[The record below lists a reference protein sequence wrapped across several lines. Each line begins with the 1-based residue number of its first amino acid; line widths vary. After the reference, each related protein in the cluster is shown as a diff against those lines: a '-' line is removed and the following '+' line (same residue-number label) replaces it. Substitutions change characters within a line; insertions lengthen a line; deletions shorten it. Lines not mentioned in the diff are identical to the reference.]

1 MTTQEIEEALA
12 ALPPSDAIAQDMREC
27 GYREEVIR
35 AVVVAIDHAR
45 PLLWLAM
52 SIQRVSCYPQSAIR
66 SVRSVKSALLAVK
79 RVRRPVR

>member
-12 ALPPSDAIAQDMREC
+12 ALPPSDAIAQDMREGC
-27 GYREEVIR
+27 YREEAIR

-66 SVRSVKSALLAVK
+66 SVKSALLAVK